1 MKKKKFMMTKVKALL
16 FAMLLG
22 APMTATAQNVVI
34 NETNFPDENFR
45 NYLLK
50 QSYAK
55 DGVIKEK
62 FLEPRLEVI

>member
-1 MKKKKFMMTKVKALL
+1 MIKQFIMKNLSLAIL
-16 FAMLLG
+16 FCVTL
-22 APMTATAQNVVI
+22 TAAAQDVEI

-50 QSYAK
+50 QSYTK

>member
-1 MKKKKFMMTKVKALL
+1 MIKQFIMKNLSPAIFFWVALTD
-16 FAMLLG
+16 A
-22 APMTATAQNVVI
+22 AQDVEI
-34 NETNFPDENFR
+34 KETNFPDENFR
-45 NYLLK
+45 NYLSK

>member
-1 MKKKKFMMTKVKALL
+1 MIKQFIMKNLSLAIFFWVALT
-16 FAMLLG
+16 G
-22 APMTATAQNVVI
+22 AAQDVEI
-34 NETNFPDENFR
+34 KETNFPDENFR